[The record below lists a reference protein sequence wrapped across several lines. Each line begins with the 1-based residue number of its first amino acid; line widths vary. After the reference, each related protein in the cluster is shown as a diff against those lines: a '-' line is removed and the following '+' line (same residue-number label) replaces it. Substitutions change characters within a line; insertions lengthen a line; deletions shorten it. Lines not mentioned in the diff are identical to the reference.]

1 MIFAGGYTVSTA
13 CFAFLTRQL
22 RQLAGGNLV
31 LALEGGYNLEVLKT
45 ASEQCLRAL
54 LNLPIEKI
62 SEDELARRPCPP
74 AVETLQKTLAIQSA
88 YWGETLKTNG
98 QDNNVLSHM
107 EAWQKER
114 ETSAATTAAETLP
127 AAAAGSI
134 GDLTA
139 LSGMASL
146 SMKHHHRVG
155 GGARPP
161 NLNASTSGSEE
172 RESTASPDHNMAT
185 T

>member
-1 MIFAGGYTVSTA
+1 MSTA

-22 RQLAGGNLV
+22 GQLAGGNLV

-62 SEDELARRPCPP
+62 SESELARRPCPP

-88 YWGETLKTNG
+88 YWETLKTRC
-98 QDNNVLSHM
+98 QESAVLSHM

-114 ETSAATTAAETLP
+114 EAATAAAAADEP
-127 AAAAGSI
+127 AAAGVAAGSI

-146 SMKHHHRVG
+146 SMKHHHHRGPG
-155 GGARPP
+155 GGRPP
-161 NLNASTSGSEE
+161 NLRGHSLNASTSGSEE
-172 RESTASPDHNMAT
+172 RESSPDGHMAAAP
-185 T
+185 

>member
-1 MIFAGGYTVSTA
+1 MSTA

-54 LNLPIEKI
+54 LNLSIEKI
-62 SEDELARRPCPP
+62 SEEELARRPCPP

-88 YWGETLKTNG
+88 YWGETLKTANG

-107 EAWQKER
+107 EAWQKDR

-127 AAAAGSI
+127 AVAAAGSI

-155 GGARPP
+155 GRARPP